1 VLAIFASRLL
11 NGRPPLVNEDGRQRR
26 DFINVADVVQACRL
40 ALEVPGAGG
49 RVFNVGSGESHSIIE
64 VAEMMAAALGRDDI
78 EPEIT
83 QRYRLGDVRNCFA
96 DISLA
101 RSVLGYSPKIKL
113 RDGLQELTTWLEDQT
128 ARDRVDDATNELLMR
143 GLAA

>member
-1 VLAIFASRLL
+1 
-11 NGRPPLVNEDGRQRR
+11 
-26 DFINVADVVQACRL
+26 
-40 ALEVPGAGG
+40 
-49 RVFNVGSGESHSIIE
+49 
-64 VAEMMAAALGRDDI
+64 
-78 EPEIT
+78 
-83 QRYRLGDVRNCFA
+83 VRNCFA

-113 RDGLQELTTWLEDQT
+113 RDGLRELTTWLEDQT